1 MENTNYFVTPCTLPI
16 WDEDILLI
24 QLTKLVNAP
33 STTSTLA
40 SQSEY
45 TLSTVRAVGAERADC
60 VVADGRVRSDGC

>member
-45 TLSTVRAVGAERADC
+45 TLSTVG
-60 VVADGRVRSDGC
+60 GRC